1 METKEMTSE
10 VLNDLV
16 QINNDRIVGYERA
29 IKELKDEDADLKV
42 LFAAMVGDSHQF
54 KMELT
59 AEISAAGEEIDTGTT
74 NTGKIY
80 RVWMDVKAAFTGYD
94 RKAILASCEFGED
107 AAQKAYQMALDDQD
121 LSFNIR
127 FLISVQKQSLKNSH
141 DKIKSLR
148 DAEA

>member
-80 RVWMDVKAAFTGYD
+80 RVWMDVKAAFTGHD